1 MALPNNHT
9 FIERAVSCSTN
20 SIGATPLAACVRA
33 PFRAKIATVTAVSH
47 GTFITD
53 CSIAVAIIVSPAAG
67 AAPGAG
73 TAVTGGAM
81 TLTASNSAAGTTIS
95 STPTALNFVNEGD
108 IISFTPSGS
117 TGTTIGATFTAVL
130 LPA

>member
-9 FIERAVSCSTN
+9 FIELRVSCSTN
-20 SIGATPLAACVRA
+20 SIASTPLAACVRA
-33 PFRAKIATVTAVSH
+33 PCRARIATLTAVSH
-47 GTFITD
+47 GTFTTD
-53 CSIAVAIIVSPAAG
+53 CAIAVAIIVAPAAG

-81 TLTASNSAAGTTIS
+81 TLTAANSAAGTTIS
-95 STPTALNFVNEGD
+95 STPTAANFVNEGD

-117 TGTTIGATFTAVL
+117 TGTTIGATFTAIL
-130 LPA
+130 IPA